1 MSTTDYKIKS
11 VVISTDGSN
20 EIYFDVEW
28 EGNEIPDYYELRVWE
43 SDAPNCLEAYA
54 YADHK
59 QRITVK
65 RHYFLKDWRSK
76 TINKETFLVELGIA
90 DYSEEGKLE
99 RWEVLVWDFLLLKRF
114 WIKMVVVLI
123 LRVRLEKVQRLL

>member
-1 MSTTDYKIKS
+1 MSITDYKIKS
-11 VVISTDGSN
+11 VVISTDGRN

-90 DYSEEGKLE
+90 DYLEEGKLE
-99 RWEVLVWDFLLLKRF
+99 RWKVLAVYEPIEVRIYYEAHIFRKNV
-114 WIKMVVVLI
+114 IKI
-123 LRVRLEKVQRLL
+123 ER